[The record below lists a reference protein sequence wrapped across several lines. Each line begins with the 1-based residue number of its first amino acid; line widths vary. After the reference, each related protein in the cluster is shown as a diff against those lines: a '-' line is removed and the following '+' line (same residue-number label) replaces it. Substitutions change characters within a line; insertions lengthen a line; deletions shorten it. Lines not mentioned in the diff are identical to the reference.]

1 MGTVKKERALEG
13 STKGQRA
20 EINTHH
26 KLRDWSFGGPY
37 FVRPSQVFLCDMVQ
51 GVASSRPSSPS
62 PCRAVTPGISG
73 MRAKLSEV

>member
-1 MGTVKKERALEG
+1 MGTVKKEGNLEG

-26 KLRDWSFGGPY
+26 KLKDRSFGGPY
-37 FVRPSQVFLCDMVQ
+37 FVRPSQVFLCDMVR